1 MKIKPNIYQKIVVI
15 LMSFLYFGVANK
27 CLEGILWGI
36 TDSFAFWVIICCGYC
51 TLTIYF
57 IFNVFVVGRTYRY
70 SQEGCTISF
79 LSYRKS
85 YVWEE
90 LQIKKYEKDFIFPV
104 GTGMGAS
111 YGGADGV
118 FFSVKPYKYK
128 KSGSPITSSEIFQP
142 SKFYVLFPHE
152 MKKHS
157 IIPYPV
163 ADRDKFLGLLKEWGG
178 EIEGLENEN
187 T

>member
-1 MKIKPNIYQKIVVI
+1 MVTVPSQ
-15 LMSFLYFGVANK
+15 
-27 CLEGILWGI
+27 
-36 TDSFAFWVIICCGYC
+36 
-51 TLTIYF
+51 F

-79 LSYRKS
+79 LFYRKS

-163 ADRDKFLGLLKEWGG
+163 ADRDKFLGLLKEWGV